1 MYARHTAARTGLHKV
16 LCWPMC
22 TRFIMNSEFS
32 VSQLS
37 APLIALFVTFA
48 ALHAPVQAAEDS
60 QGDRGVIRVIRRS
73 RRFSARGNGRSANC

>member
-1 MYARHTAARTGLHKV
+1 MTAASIFLLIFSRAFSTEGWMYARHTAARTGLHKV

-32 VSQLS
+32 VSRLS

-48 ALHAPVQAAEDS
+48 ALHAPVQAAEDL
-60 QGDRGVIRVIRRS
+60 
-73 RRFSARGNGRSANC
+73 AR